1 MEYFSRAYAVKGNNR
16 RLRFHFVFVIVT
28 RLINSPPFTPT
39 FLKTRM
45 FLAYWVHDLSPFLIR
60 FTDTFGIRYYGL
72 AYLLGFVGGAAGLW
86 LYARKGRSRLP
97 EPLISDFIIAIVVGV
112 MVGGRLGSFFL
123 YEGWRGFADDPLYIL
138 RVWEGGMASHGG
150 FVGVALAMAWF
161 ARKHKLSFLHLS
173 DLIVSVAPLGL
184 LFGRIANFIN
194 GELWGKVSD
203 VPWAVVFPASAPG
216 YPVSMIAPRHPSQL
230 YEAALEGALLLAFVQ
245 WRFWRSDIVRDRPG
259 RLAGEF
265 LVGYAL
271 VRIAGEFFR
280 EPDDGIALI
289 FGLSRGMFYSL
300 FLIIA
305 GLALV
310 LRKPAASVTPSR

>member
-1 MEYFSRAYAVKGNNR
+1 
-16 RLRFHFVFVIVT
+16 
-28 RLINSPPFTPT
+28 
-39 FLKTRM
+39 M
-45 FLAYWVHDLSPFLIR
+45 FLAYWVHHLSPFVFR

-86 LYARKGRSRLP
+86 LYARKKRSNLP
-97 EPLISDFIIAIVVGV
+97 EPLISDFIIAIVIGV
-112 MVGGRLGSFFL
+112 MVGGRLGSFIL
-123 YEGWRGFADDPLYIL
+123 YEGWRSLADDPLSIL

-150 FVGVALAMAWF
+150 FVGVAAAMAWF

-203 VPWAVVFPASAPG
+203 VPWAVIFPASAPG

-245 WRFWRSDIVRDRPG
+245 WRFWRSNIVRDRPG

-265 LVGYAL
+265 LIGYAL

-310 LRKPAASVTPSR
+310 LRKPVAAVTPSR